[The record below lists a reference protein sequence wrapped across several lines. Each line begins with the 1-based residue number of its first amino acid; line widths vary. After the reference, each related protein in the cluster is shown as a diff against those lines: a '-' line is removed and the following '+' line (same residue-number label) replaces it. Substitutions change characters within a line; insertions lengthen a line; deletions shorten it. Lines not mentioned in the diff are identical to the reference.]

1 MPDAPAANCIGD
13 ARIRATLFPM
23 PPPPAPNPELNTPA
37 SKQQRLAQ
45 LERLWN
51 EKFVQQ
57 PKLPTEALLTG
68 ALAMAL
74 GFGAVLFLLSNKV
87 RHYAWIWI
95 ALSVFCGLLNRF
107 FAARW
112 YRRVVIPWDLER
124 RAVAEE
130 MKELQES

>member
-1 MPDAPAANCIGD
+1 MSS
-13 ARIRATLFPM
+13 
-23 PPPPAPNPELNTPA
+23 PPPRNSTSDSPDD
-37 SKQQRLAQ
+37 SRQRLEQ

-74 GFGAVLFLLSNKV
+74 GFGAGLFLLSYKV

-95 ALSVFCGLLNRF
+95 SLSIFFGLLNRF

-112 YRRVVIPWDLER
+112 YRKVVVPWDIER
-124 RAVAEE
+124 RETAARIAQLKGTAVSEKGVEINGKA
-130 MKELQES
+130 

>member
-1 MPDAPAANCIGD
+1 MSA
-13 ARIRATLFPM
+13 L
-23 PPPPAPNPELNTPA
+23 PPPEPPVNTPDQ
-37 SKQQRLAQ
+37 KQKRLAQ

-74 GFGAVLFLLSNKV
+74 GFGAVLFLLSYKV

-95 ALSVFCGLLNRF
+95 ALSIFFGLLNRF

-124 RAVAEE
+124 RAVAAE
-130 MKELQES
+130 MKELQGPGVRG